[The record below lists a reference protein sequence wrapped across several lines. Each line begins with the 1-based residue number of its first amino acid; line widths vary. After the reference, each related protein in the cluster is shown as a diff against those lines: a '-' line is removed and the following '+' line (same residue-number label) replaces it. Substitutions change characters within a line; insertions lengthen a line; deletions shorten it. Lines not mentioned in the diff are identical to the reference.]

1 MYNYFPKKYAN
12 ITFVTK
18 EFEKKIVT
26 LHQFNIITNKN
37 MEFTAKQIADFIGGR
52 VEGDDN
58 ATVHTFSKIEEGTK
72 GSITFL
78 SNPKYTQYIYDTK
91 ASIVLVN
98 NDLVLDH
105 PVEATLIRVENAYEC
120 VAKLLQLYAASMPK
134 KKGIDPLAFVSP
146 TAKIGEDVYIGAFAY
161 IGDGTTVG
169 DNTQI

>member
-1 MYNYFPKKYAN
+1 
-12 ITFVTK
+12 
-18 EFEKKIVT
+18 
-26 LHQFNIITNKN
+26 

-98 NDLVLDH
+98 NDVVLDH

-134 KKGIDPLAFVSP
+134 KKGIDPKASVSD
-146 TAKIGEDVYIGAFAY
+146 TAVIGEKVYIGAFAV
-161 IGDGTTVG
+161 IGDNATVDANTQIYPHTVVG
-169 DNTQI
+169 DNVKIGSGCTLYPNVTVYQGCVLGNNVT

>member
-1 MYNYFPKKYAN
+1 
-12 ITFVTK
+12 
-18 EFEKKIVT
+18 
-26 LHQFNIITNKN
+26 

-78 SNPKYTQYIYDTK
+78 SNSKYTQYIYDTK

-146 TAKIGEDVYIGAFAY
+146 TAKIGADVYLSLIH
-161 IGDGTTVG
+161 I
-169 DNTQI
+169 